1 MSLLSPGLR
10 SSTSCCLCCHVRTGT
25 ILLGVWHMLF
35 NMVVLT
41 ILLPAL
47 WDPHMYQLISTEF
60 SSGLDVIDDDNTL
73 YIVSAISLLMIII
86 SGMATYGAFKLRPA
100 WIIPFLCYEC
110 FDFCLNSLVALCLI
124 FNPSTIRDYVKQ
136 LPNNFL
142 DKEVDVEYMAVAV
155 AFFITCILIVKAYL
169 ILCVWRCYVYVSSW
183 GTTEILNYITT
194 NDTTVLI
201 PPYDD
206 TVAFPPEKS
215 PPPPSYSTSVSA

>member
-25 ILLGVWHMLF
+25 ILLGVWHMVSTFCIYFLF
-35 NMVVLT
+35 S
-41 ILLPAL
+41 
-47 WDPHMYQLISTEF
+47 D
-60 SSGLDVIDDDNTL
+60 TL

-136 LPNNFL
+136 L
-142 DKEVDVEYMAVAV
+142 VIDVEYMAVAV